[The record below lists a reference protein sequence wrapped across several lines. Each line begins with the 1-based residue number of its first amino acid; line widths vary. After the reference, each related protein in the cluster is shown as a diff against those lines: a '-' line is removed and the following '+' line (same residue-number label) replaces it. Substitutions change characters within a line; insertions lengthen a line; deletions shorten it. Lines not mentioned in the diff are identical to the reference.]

1 MNIEYNYQRIHFEW
15 NEGKA
20 LSNTQKHKVSF
31 ETACEIFFDPFLQS
45 KDAEFIDN
53 ELREIIIGA
62 NESLQIL
69 YVAYTMREDKIRII
83 SARIATKKERNDYE
97 NQ

>member
-1 MNIEYNYQRIHFEW
+1 MDIEYNYQGIHFEW
-15 NEGKA
+15 NEEKA
-20 LSNTQKHKVSF
+20 ESNIQKHKVSF
-31 ETACEIFFDPFLQS
+31 EMACEIFFDPFLQS

-53 ELREIIIGA
+53 ELREIITGA

-83 SARIATKKERNDYE
+83 SARTVTKKERNEYE